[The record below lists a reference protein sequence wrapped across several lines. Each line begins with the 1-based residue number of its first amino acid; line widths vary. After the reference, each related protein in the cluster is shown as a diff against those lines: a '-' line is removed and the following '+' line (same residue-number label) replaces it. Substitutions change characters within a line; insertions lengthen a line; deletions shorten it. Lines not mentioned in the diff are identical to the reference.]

1 MVVAEFTI
9 TPVVGD
15 ELRPYVD
22 AAVEEVKKSGLKYEV
37 EAMGT
42 TIEGDVEQVFEVVKR
57 AHNAVKQKGADR
69 VLTELRID
77 DRAEGVTIKEEVEGY
92 RASV

>member
-1 MVVAEFTI
+1 MLVAEITI

-22 AAVEEVKKSGLKYEV
+22 AAIDEVRKSGLNYEV

-42 TIEGDVEQVFEVVKR
+42 TIEGELEQVLDVVKK
-57 AHNAVKQKGADR
+57 AHEAVRRKGANR
-69 VLTELRID
+69 ILTEVRID
-77 DRAEGVTIKEEVEGY
+77 DRVGGLTIREEVEDY
-92 RASV
+92 RTSI

>member
-1 MVVAEFTI
+1 MVVAEFSV

-22 AAVEEVKKSGLKYEV
+22 AAVDEVKKSGLKYEV

-42 TIEGDVEQVFEVVKR
+42 TIEGELEDILRVVLK
-57 AHNAVKQKGADR
+57 AHSAVKQKGAQR
-69 VLTELRID
+69 VLTEIRID
-77 DRAEGVTIKEEVEGY
+77 DRTSNVTIDEEVEGY
-92 RASV
+92 RAAI